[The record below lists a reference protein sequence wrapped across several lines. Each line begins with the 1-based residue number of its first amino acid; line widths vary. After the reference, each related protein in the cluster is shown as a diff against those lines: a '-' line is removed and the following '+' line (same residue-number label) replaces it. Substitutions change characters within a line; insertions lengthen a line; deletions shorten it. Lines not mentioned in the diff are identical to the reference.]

1 MFRLEFEFAVLDGC
15 SRVVVV
21 VTERAKGRVEVEG
34 GGGGEVGGNLG
45 ADKVAGQLLLRVKV
59 QDLCVL
65 LVLKETCKTR
75 SPNL

>member
-1 MFRLEFEFAVLDGC
+1 MEFEFAVLDGC

-21 VTERAKGRVEVEG
+21 VTEGAKGQVEVR
-34 GGGGEVGGNLG
+34 GEVGGNFG
-45 ADKVAGQLLLRVKV
+45 ADKVAGQLLLHVRV

>member
-1 MFRLEFEFAVLDGC
+1 MFRLDFAALDGC

-21 VTERAKGRVEVEG
+21 VTEGPKGRGRG
-34 GGGGEVGGNLG
+34 GGRGVGGNFG
-45 ADKVAGQLLLRVKV
+45 ADKVVGQLLLPGKV

>member
-1 MFRLEFEFAVLDGC
+1 MFRLEFAVLDGC

-21 VTERAKGRVEVEG
+21 VTEGAKGWVEVGVG
-34 GGGGEVGGNLG
+34 GVGGNFG
-45 ADKVAGQLLLRVKV
+45 ADKVAGQLLLPGKV

>member
-1 MFRLEFEFAVLDGC
+1 M
-15 SRVVVV
+15 
-21 VTERAKGRVEVEG
+21 EVERGKRVRIG
-34 GGGGEVGGNLG
+34 GGGGGGWGGILG
-45 ADKVAGQLLLRVKV
+45 ADKVAGATASTCQKV

>member
-21 VTERAKGRVEVEG
+21 VTEGAMGQVEEGRG
-34 GGGGEVGGNLG
+34 VGGNFGL
-45 ADKVAGQLLLRVKV
+45 DRVAGQLLLSVKV